1 MPNLDGTGPEGRGP
15 LTGRKM
21 GRCRDKDSSANQV
34 NEKDEFIYGRG
45 RGGRPRGGG
54 FGFGGGR
61 RRHGKGFGRGFG
73 GRYGYGRRSDDD
85 TSKDSNKDDEE

>member
-15 LTGRKM
+15 LTGRKR
-21 GRCRDKDSSANQV
+21 GRCRDKDSSIKEST
-34 NEKDEFIYGRG
+34 EKDDFVYGRG

-85 TSKDSNKDDEE
+85 TPKDSNKDDEE